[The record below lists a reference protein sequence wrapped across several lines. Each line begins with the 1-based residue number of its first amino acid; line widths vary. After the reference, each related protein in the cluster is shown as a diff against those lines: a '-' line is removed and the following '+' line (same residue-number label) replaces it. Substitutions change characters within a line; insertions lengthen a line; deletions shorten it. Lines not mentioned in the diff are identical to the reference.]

1 MIDMGN
7 LHNYKRRGREYL
19 VNSKRGVYNGSR
31 TKSAV
36 KSGDEGNKRKERGRG
51 PGPMPLYV

>member
-19 VNSKRGVYNGSR
+19 VNSKRGVYNESR
-31 TKSAV
+31 RKSAV
-36 KSGDEGNKRKERGRG
+36 KSGDKGKKRKERGTCKKQ
-51 PGPMPLYV
+51 